1 MERSPQITTR
11 DTQRLRLIRGGYSP
25 AHEHCE
31 RCGRE
36 AQMLTLA
43 EAAAFARAE
52 HADIEARVLAG
63 ELHAG
68 TSAGGQARVCLNS
81 LLSSEA

>member
-1 MERSPQITTR
+1 MERSPQVTTR
-11 DTQRLRLIRGGYSP
+11 DTHRLRLIRGGYSP

-36 AQMLTLA
+36 AQMLNLA

-52 HADIEARVLAG
+52 PADIEARVLAG

-68 TSAGGQARVCLNS
+68 TSEGRGARVCLNS
-81 LLSSEA
+81 LLSAGA